1 MAWSNVGAQS
11 NRNRIQQ
18 QNACSGL
25 VRGCRDGGSL
35 IHHLIEAEPL
45 PKKQTAASL
54 PSPSVRTCP
63 IGISRAMAPPKT
75 VVSTLTGLEL
85 LSTTVQL
92 LSLSRSVHVD
102 VFMHPPITSVCPP
115 TIHCDTEHLSRARVG
130 EQSIVHDPML
140 HPKFRMRSISHK
152 KYMIFSLSLYLIG
165 LFVWDVGTQN
175 KGEKQ
180 E

>member
-92 LSLSRSVHVD
+92 ALSVQIGPRRCVHASTHHIRVSTD
-102 VFMHPPITSVCPP
+102 HPLRYRASLT
-115 TIHCDTEHLSRARVG
+115 RARVG

-140 HPKFRMRSISHK
+140 HSKFRMRSISHK
-152 KYMIFSLSLYLIG
+152 KYMIFSLSLY
-165 LFVWDVGTQN
+165 T
-175 KGEKQ
+175 
-180 E
+180 

>member
-1 MAWSNVGAQS
+1 MHAAGWFVAVEMDGW
-11 NRNRIQQ
+11 RITHPSPDRSRTAPQ
-18 QNACSGL
+18 
-25 VRGCRDGGSL
+25 
-35 IHHLIEAEPL
+35 
-45 PKKQTAASL
+45 KQTAAASL

-115 TIHCDTEHLSRARVG
+115 TIHCDTEHLSRARVLV
-130 EQSIVHDPML
+130 SSP
-140 HPKFRMRSISHK
+140 S
-152 KYMIFSLSLYLIG
+152 YM
-165 LFVWDVGTQN
+165 TQCFIRN
-175 KGEKQ
+175 FE
-180 E
+180 

>member
-1 MAWSNVGAQS
+1 MHAAGWFVAVEMDGW
-11 NRNRIQQ
+11 RITHPSPDRSRTAPQ
-18 QNACSGL
+18 
-25 VRGCRDGGSL
+25 
-35 IHHLIEAEPL
+35 
-45 PKKQTAASL
+45 KQTAAASL

-92 LSLSRSVHVD
+92 ALSVQIGPRRCVHASTHHIRVSTD
-102 VFMHPPITSVCPP
+102 HPLRYRASLT
-115 TIHCDTEHLSRARVG
+115 RARVG

-140 HPKFRMRSISHK
+140 HSKFRMRSISHK
-152 KYMIFSLSLYLIG
+152 KIHDSLSLSLLNWLVCLG
-165 LFVWDVGTQN
+165 RRNTKQRGR
-175 KGEKQ
+175 KQ